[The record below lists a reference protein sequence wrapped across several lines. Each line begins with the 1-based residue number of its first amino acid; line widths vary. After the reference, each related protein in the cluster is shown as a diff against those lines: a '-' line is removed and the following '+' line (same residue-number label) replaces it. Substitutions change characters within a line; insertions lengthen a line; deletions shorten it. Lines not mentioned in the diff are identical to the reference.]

1 VIEARVTQERRSEIT
16 RVSLRVC
23 ILNLSTS
30 HNMPQHHNKVS
41 GAPKRGTFTYRERT
55 APGRL
60 EPTGGWRIA
69 GLRAKLRRGA
79 AHHLTAAP
87 DLAPELG
94 RTDTWVIGAVMADLP
109 DRHLLGQP
117 ATQAWLEAS
126 ANQLVAELFDE
137 EGALR
142 RIDELSPGDDD
153 EFASRMFETELG
165 LIADGYDPVR
175 IYLRLAVVRTARIA
189 LRARTEIR
197 GLPERRVPTQS
208 RYGCNLRYTA
218 DGPGG

>member
-1 VIEARVTQERRSEIT
+1 
-16 RVSLRVC
+16 
-23 ILNLSTS
+23 
-30 HNMPQHHNKVS
+30 
-41 GAPKRGTFTYRERT
+41 
-55 APGRL
+55 
-60 EPTGGWRIA
+60 
-69 GLRAKLRRGA
+69 
-79 AHHLTAAP
+79 
-87 DLAPELG
+87 
-94 RTDTWVIGAVMADLP
+94 MADLP

-126 ANQLVAELFDE
+126 ANQLVADIFDE

-165 LIADGYDPVR
+165 LIADGDDPVR

-189 LRARTEIR
+189 LHARTEIR

-208 RYGCNLRYTA
+208 RYRCNLRYTA
-218 DGPGG
+218 DGSGGGP